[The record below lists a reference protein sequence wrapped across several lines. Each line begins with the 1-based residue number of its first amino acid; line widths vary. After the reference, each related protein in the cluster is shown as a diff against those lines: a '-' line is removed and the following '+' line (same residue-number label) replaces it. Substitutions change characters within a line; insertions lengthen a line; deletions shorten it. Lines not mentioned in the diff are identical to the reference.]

1 MVRRG
6 MSPFVR
12 ETLER
17 VAVGLWF
24 IGILLLLYLTL
35 RSQLARGNEPETD
48 WDLVA
53 LCGGTVDVHAAR
65 IGGRVGDIDECT
77 LDVRDRPAAVRGS
90 TPRAAV
96 PTCETAAAPSRQRP
110 AP

>member
-1 MVRRG
+1 

-12 ETLER
+12 ETLEHI
-17 VAVGLWF
+17 AVGLWF
-24 IGILLLLYLTL
+24 VGIVLLLYLTL

-53 LCGGTVDVHAAR
+53 LCGGTVDVGAADS
-65 IGGRVGDIDECT
+65 V
-77 LDVRDRPAAVRGS
+77 LARG
-90 TPRAAV
+90 V
-96 PTCETAAAPSRQRP
+96 AAAPSQRSP